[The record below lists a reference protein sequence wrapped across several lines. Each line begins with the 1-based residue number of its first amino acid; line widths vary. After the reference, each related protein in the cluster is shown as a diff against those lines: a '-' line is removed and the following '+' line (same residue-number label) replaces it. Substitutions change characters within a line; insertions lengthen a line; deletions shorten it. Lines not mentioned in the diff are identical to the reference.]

1 MNLRQ
6 SLNVAELSARLREL
20 VQRSRLN
27 LIEVFALVAAL
38 VFVGAVIFYYVSKV
52 QPLTSQLDALKA
64 REAEIRKQIEKA
76 NTDEAKRQKQASNA
90 ETIMASLKGFD
101 QYLKQDE
108 RGMTEIINEIDALG
122 KKYGVLTGDSTYRVA
137 EAEPLVDENGQPIP
151 QKSGR
156 ENEIQKIYPVLG
168 IDTSIIGEYPN
179 LRKFLFDLERSRQF
193 LVINALTFQGESD
206 KVRRE
211 AQKSGTQK
219 LKLSSPEAIPV
230 SLKIEM
236 DTYFQSP
243 YKKETKEITKPV
255 TPSSNKKTEPEAEPG
270 QGAQKASAQKTQ

>member
-6 SLNVAELSARLREL
+6 SLSVKEFSAKSREL
-20 VQRSRLN
+20 IEQSRLS
-27 LIEVFALVAAL
+27 LMEVIALVAAL
-38 VFVGAVIFYYVSKV
+38 VFVGVVIFYYFSKV
-52 QPLTSQLDALKA
+52 QPLSSELSTLKD
-64 REAEIRKQIEKA
+64 REAGIRQQIEKA
-76 NTDEAKRQKQASNA
+76 NSDEMKRQKQASNA
-90 ETIMASLKGFD
+90 EMIMASLKDFD

-108 RGMTEIINEIDALG
+108 RGMTEIINEIDVLG

-151 QKSGR
+151 PKNGK
-156 ENEIQKIYPVLG
+156 ENETQKIYPVLG
-168 IDTSIIGEYPN
+168 IDTNIIGEYPN
-179 LRKFLFDLERSRQF
+179 LRKFLYELERSRQF

-211 AQKSGTQK
+211 AQKAGTQK
-219 LKLSSPEAIPV
+219 LQLSSPEAIPV

-243 YKKETKEITKPV
+243 YKKETKETSKPV
-255 TPSSNKKTEPEAEPG
+255 TQPSPKKPEDAAEESESAG
-270 QGAQKASAQKTQ
+270 KKASAQKP

>member
-6 SLNVAELSARLREL
+6 SLNFKEMPAKAREL
-20 VQRSRLN
+20 AERSKLN
-27 LIEVFALVAAL
+27 LIEVVALVAAL
-38 VFVGAVIFYYVSKV
+38 VFVGGVIFYYFSKV
-52 QPLTSQLDALKA
+52 QPLRSELSALQE
-64 REAEIRKQIEKA
+64 REKEVRLQIDKA
-76 NTDEAKRQKQASNA
+76 NSDEVKRQKQASNA
-90 ETIMASLKGFD
+90 ELIMASLKDFD

-108 RGMTEIINEIDALG
+108 RGMTEIINEVDALG

-156 ENEIQKIYPVLG
+156 ENDTQKIYPVLG
-168 IDTSIIGEYPN
+168 IDTNIIGEYPN
-179 LRKFLFDLERSRQF
+179 LRKFLYDLERSRQF

-211 AQKSGTQK
+211 AQKSGSQK
-219 LKLSSPEAIPV
+219 LQLSSPDAVPV

-243 YKKETKEITKPV
+243 YKKETKEPAKPAA
-255 TPSSNKKTEPEAEPG
+255 PSSKKSDQPAEPEQAT
-270 QGAQKASAQKTQ
+270 QKASAQKTQ